1 MKRYEKYKDSGI
13 SWIGEIPEDWH
24 VKRFASFITL
34 GKGLPI
40 TKADLINE
48 GIPVIS
54 YGQIHSNDNI
64 FTGLNESLL
73 RYVHPDFLETN
84 KQSLLNKYDLV
95 FADTSED
102 IEGSGNFVLNDKE
115 YKVFAGYHTIIVR
128 LKGTKAQ
135 ELSPKYLAYVLM
147 SRAFRGQI
155 QKRMN
160 GVKVFSITRQ
170 IIRNTNIILPP
181 FLEQKIIEEYLDKK
195 IAKVDKY
202 IQNKK
207 KEITALDELK
217 QSIIAETV
225 TKGLD
230 KNVAM
235 KDSDIAWI
243 GKVPEHW
250 KIKRSAMLFQENK
263 KKNSTLEYERAMKFN
278 YGTLVDKN
286 ETGELKEL
294 EDTYKNY
301 TILDKNDIVINCLNL
316 NYDFVSQRV
325 AISPKRSIITSAY
338 LVLRPR
344 KNTNAHYY
352 NYLLKAMDSMK
363 LFHGMGTGIRLTL
376 SFDEFKKQLLPIPPL
391 SEQEVIVAYIN
402 RKCEKIDKMKSSI
415 ESQITAL
422 KEYKQRLISD
432 VVTGKRKV
440 TSEN

>member
-13 SWIGEIPEDWH
+13 SWIGEIPEHWK
-24 VKRFASFITL
+24 VKSLRNFLSLVSIKGHGDKQLLSVTRENGVIVRDIESKEENHNFI
-34 GKGLPI
+34 PD
-40 TKADLINE
+40 DLSGYKLVKEGQFVINKMKSWQ
-48 GIPVIS
+48 GS
-54 YGQIHSNDNI
+54 YGVSKY
-64 FTGLNESLL
+64 TGIVSPAYYVCDLRFHNKDFFSLAI
-73 RYVHPDFLETN
+73 RS
-84 KQSLLNKYDLV
+84 K
-95 FADTSED
+95 
-102 IEGSGNFVLNDKE
+102 
-115 YKVFAGYHTIIVR
+115 
-128 LKGTKAQ
+128 
-135 ELSPKYLAYVLM
+135 AYVPFFTQYSKGIRVDQWDL
-147 SRAFRGQI
+147 STNALKSIPFVVPNAEEQKEIVDYII
-155 QKRMN
+155 QKSADIDRY
-160 GVKVFSITRQ
+160 
-170 IIRNTNIILPP
+170 
-181 FLEQKIIEEYLDKK
+181 IEIK
-195 IAKVDKY
+195 
-202 IQNKK
+202 Q
-207 KEITALDELK
+207 KEINALDELK

-402 RKCEKIDKMKSSI
+402 SKCEKIDKMKSSI

>member
-1 MKRYEKYKDSGI
+1 MKQYDKYKDSGI
-13 SWIGEIPEDWH
+13 SWLGEIPEHWETRKIKF
-24 VKRFASFITL
+24 VFTERSQ
-34 GKGLPI
+34 KGYP
-40 TKADLINE
+40 NE
-48 GIPVIS
+48 QILCSTQSYGVIPQSMYENRVVVVNKGFENLKLVCVGDFVIS
-54 YGQIHSNDNI
+54 
-64 FTGLNESLL
+64 L
-73 RYVHPDFLETN
+73 RSF
-84 KQSLLNKYDLV
+84 QGG
-95 FADTSED
+95 
-102 IEGSGNFVLNDKE
+102 IEYAYYRGIISAA
-115 YKVFAGYHTIIVR
+115 YTIIR
-128 LKGTKAQ
+128 LIDNSLSQ
-135 ELSPKYLAYVLM
+135 EYVKLLFK
-147 SRAFRGQI
+147 SHAFIQLLKTCVVGIREGQNI
-155 QKRMN
+155 NYSILKNKFISIPPISEQHAMVEYVSQKC
-160 GVKVFSITRQ
+160 
-170 IIRNTNIILPP
+170 
-181 FLEQKIIEEYLDKK
+181 KK
-195 IAKVDKY
+195 IDKY
-202 IQNKK
+202 IQNKE

-286 ETGELKEL
+286 ETGEIKEL

-325 AISPKRSIITSAY
+325 AISPKRGIITSAY

-402 RKCEKIDKMKSSI
+402 SKCEKIDKMKSSI

-432 VVTGKRKV
+432 VVTGKKKV
-440 TSEN
+440 TPEN